1 MLFDREAIEAGN
13 SVLKHWEKVINN
25 PAEQTGHNHCPYCKI
40 YAKIY
45 SGHSHC
51 LGCPISFFTHAYDCI
66 NTPYRKYIDAKYSQN
81 TNTIFEL
88 SAEMKKL
95 LDEIFIK
102 SLLLF
107 DIRED
112 FYEK

>member
-25 PAEQTGHNHCPYCKI
+25 PAEQTGLNHCPYCKI
-40 YAKIY
+40 YVGIY
-45 SGHSHC
+45 NGDNS
-51 LGCPISFFTHAYDCI
+51 
-66 NTPYRKYIDAKYSQN
+66 
-81 TNTIFEL
+81 
-88 SAEMKKL
+88 EMKKL